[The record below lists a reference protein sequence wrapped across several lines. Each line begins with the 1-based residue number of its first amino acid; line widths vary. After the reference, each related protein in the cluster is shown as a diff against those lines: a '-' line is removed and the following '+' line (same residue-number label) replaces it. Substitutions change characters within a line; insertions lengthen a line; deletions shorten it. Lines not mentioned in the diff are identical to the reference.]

1 MIKPDAKVN
10 LFMGIERNAVARE
23 AARLLYKG
31 IAEEY
36 ITAKSIAASN
46 LGVHAN
52 PSNFEVAEELDRLTD
67 ELEGRDREIR
77 LEEMR
82 QTAREVMNTLQEF
95 QPRLIGSVWRGT
107 ARWDSDV
114 DVIVFSSS
122 PREVED
128 KLQLYK
134 VLEKG
139 EVIFKGGV
147 RAYRFKLSSEYPLEV
162 IVRRPDEYHPER
174 CDIYGDLKTGLTLS
188 ELERLLQG
196 NPQRKFIPRKRPR

>member
-1 MIKPDAKVN
+1 MIKHDAKVH
-10 LFMGIERNAVARE
+10 LFMGIDRAAVARE

-107 ARWDSDV
+107 ARRNSDV
-114 DVIVFSSS
+114 DIIVFSSS

-139 EVIFKGGV
+139 EVTFKGGV
-147 RAYRFKLSSEYPLEV
+147 RAYRFKLSGEYPLEV
-162 IVRRPDEYHPER
+162 IVRHPDEYFPER

-188 ELERLLQG
+188 ELERLLQV
-196 NPQRKFIPRKRPR
+196 NPQRKFIPRKRLR